1 MKPIQLDFKPS
12 IVLTLIICAMGMG
25 AGIIL
30 ILPTFIWQI
39 KLILG
44 IAILSAVIYSVCQYG
59 LLLLPWSYV
68 SLNVSSSHQVQL
80 LRRDGKQIDIHVC
93 GNSVVTP
100 YLTVVN
106 CKVTDAPLLMRLFS
120 PHLVILPEALD
131 AESFRQLRVWLRWGK
146 AVDGLE

>member
-1 MKPIQLDFKPS
+1 MKPIKLDFKPS
-12 IVLTLIICAMGMG
+12 IVLTLIICAMGLG

-30 ILPTFIWQI
+30 ILPAFIWQI

-80 LRRDGKQIDIHVC
+80 LSRDGKQIDVHVC

-106 CKVTDAPLLMRLFS
+106 CKVTDAPLLMRLFA
-120 PHLVILPEALD
+120 PHLVILPDALD